1 MLVVSGEG
9 PGCPGRRAEL
19 SAYVGQYRNP
29 SLGTVQILETDGKL
43 EARFGAAWSAVE
55 TFDASANQLRVEPF
69 GSGQVVSVSMENG
82 RAAALRI
89 GPDTFTRIQ

>member
-1 MLVVSGEG
+1 MSVPVASSAPVSPEI
-9 PGCPGRRAEL
+9 R
-19 SAYVGQYRNP
+19 P
-29 SLGTVQILETDGKL
+29 SLGTVQVLETDGKL

-55 TFDASANQLRVEPF
+55 TFDASANHLRVEPC

-82 RAAALRI
+82 HAAALRI